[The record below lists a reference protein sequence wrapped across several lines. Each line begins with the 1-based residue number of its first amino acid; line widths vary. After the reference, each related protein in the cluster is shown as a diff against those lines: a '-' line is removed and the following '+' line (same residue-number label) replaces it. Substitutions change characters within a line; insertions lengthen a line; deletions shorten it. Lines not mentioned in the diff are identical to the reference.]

1 MIVLEGKVVEGR
13 KDFRTRITKY
23 PEAFRR
29 ATGQT
34 IVLGTLNVKV
44 DKPIPVKEHFRIR
57 GIEIEEPLQDLLF
70 EVCRINGI
78 WAYRIRPYNLQNG
91 GGGWGDDIL
100 EICCSEVIPNVKAG
114 TSVQIMLLRD
124 DIVP

>member
-1 MIVLEGKVVEGR
+1 MIVLEGRVVEGR
-13 KDFRTRITKY
+13 KDFCTRITKY

-34 IVLGTLNVKV
+34 IVQGTVNVDV
-44 DKPIPVKEHFRIR
+44 RRQIPIKEHFRIR
-57 GIEIEEPLQDLLF
+57 GTEIDEAPQDLLF

-78 WAYRIRPYNLQNG
+78 WAYRIRPYNLQTG
-91 GGGWGDDIL
+91 GGGWGDHVL
-100 EICCSEVIPNVKAG
+100 EICCSQVIPNVETG
-114 TSVQIMLLRD
+114 TPVQIVLLRD